1 MRVNKELS
9 HSGYRTH
16 HGQKYDDRFKR
27 RNRRYDDYHFRS
39 NRESSLRTTL
49 KSRCHRY
56 EEYSTAPSNRKD
68 KDQLS
73 SYENHKSSSSRFDHP
88 TNNPE
93 IYSPL
98 LLVNQQNLYDGQH
111 PDALLYKASQSMPSR
126 GLTSNYI
133 DSERNRYSSPP
144 PVSCYS
150 TYRREN
156 THSSPSSYRNEYIS
170 RNGTDQ
176 HTRNEY
182 RSPTPPPIE
191 PLPIRS
197 STVDSYKDLYRS
209 NDYNNRSQQFNIESN
224 RNNSPRAYHPIVP
237 TQSSIHRSD
246 SYRTSSA
253 IRMSSHPPLSSS
265 NSSSYVTHDQF
276 TQSIPPMRENDYR
289 IRDYGMTTSID
300 HRQIVANDY
309 CLSSSYQ
316 DRSNLKQRSGS
327 NFDDSE
333 FQRPMRR

>member
-49 KSRCHRY
+49 KSRRHRY
-56 EEYSTAPSNRKD
+56 EEYSTAPSSRKD
-68 KDQLS
+68 NDQLS

-98 LLVNQQNLYDGQH
+98 LLVNQQNRYDGQH

-209 NDYNNRSQQFNIESN
+209 NDYNNRSQQFNIE
-224 RNNSPRAYHPIVP
+224 
-237 TQSSIHRSD
+237 
-246 SYRTSSA
+246 
-253 IRMSSHPPLSSS
+253 
-265 NSSSYVTHDQF
+265 
-276 TQSIPPMRENDYR
+276 
-289 IRDYGMTTSID
+289 
-300 HRQIVANDY
+300 
-309 CLSSSYQ
+309 
-316 DRSNLKQRSGS
+316 
-327 NFDDSE
+327 
-333 FQRPMRR
+333 